1 MSETLAMP
9 AASCRGRLGRKG
21 SYQSKGSQG
30 RSEGT
35 VPAPSLFYCLS
46 RRELRRTNRCPI
58 PSLVIFPTVCYGLSP
73 ALPALPL
80 RRKPRPPPPDGSVVV
95 FVRYKC
101 RGGRTLLY
109 SCDQGVVSEVP
120 VCSAL
125 VMVLF
130 LSDRFARC
138 PGSLCRIPHLWSQV
152 V

>member
-1 MSETLAMP
+1 MLCLRPCAV
-9 AASCRGRLGRKG
+9 GGLGVRQLPFEG
-21 SYQSKGSQG
+21 
-30 RSEGT
+30 SEGLLQELHLR
-35 VPAPSLFYCLS
+35 PRFFLSYPSGSLVQ
-46 RRELRRTNRCPI
+46 TNRCPI

>member
-1 MSETLAMP
+1 MPRYTYRGGRGVRATTVLRLARP
-9 AASCRGRLGRKG
+9 TVGV
-21 SYQSKGSQG
+21 
-30 RSEGT
+30 
-35 VPAPSLFYCLS
+35 VPAPLPFYCLS
-46 RRELRRTNRCPI
+46 RRELRRTNRSPI
-58 PSLVIFPTVCYGLSP
+58 PSLVIFPTVCYGLRP
-73 ALPALPL
+73 DLPIPPL